1 MAKTALAKEP
11 KKYEAAK
18 DLTRVSPGVYRNK
31 EGQLTNYQGKAVN
44 TGGARQTAEQKA
56 AKAANKQTAK
66 MGQQAR
72 DLYGQMAGY
81 AQQFDP
87 NTYVS
92 EYNPQFNESM
102 NNAYNTIMNQF
113 ELRNQKAF
121 EQQKEALDQE
131 AANKGWSP
139 GGELYQRRF
148 HELMNTQNQARQE
161 AQNAAMTGAQSVQAQ
176 QFGQAGATAMLPGQ
190 LFGQFTMPMQQQY
203 EKERMALENKYRM
216 QQIKAQGAGG
226 GGGMDPFQTYML
238 QQTMGRYG
246 QDQGQGGSSGQNALQ
261 GFAQG
266 FGQMLPMAMMN
277 YMKK

>member
-1 MAKTALAKEP
+1 MAQTALKKDP
-11 KKYEAAK
+11 KQYKAAEG
-18 DLTRVSPGVYRNK
+18 LTRLSPGVYRNAK
-31 EGQLTNYQGKAVN
+31 GEITNYQGKAVN
-44 TGGARQTAEQKA
+44 TGGGKQNAEQRA
-56 AKAANKQTAK
+56 AKAANKQTAG

-92 EYNPQFNESM
+92 NYNPQFNQSM
-102 NNAYNTIMNQF
+102 DNAYNAIMNQF

-121 EQQKEALDQE
+121 DQQKAALDQE

-148 HELMNTQNQARQE
+148 HELMDSQNQARQE
-161 AQNAAMTGAQSVQAQ
+161 AQNMAMTGAQNVQQ
-176 QFGQAGATAMLPGQ
+176 QQYQQATGTALMPGQ
-190 LFGQFTMPMQQQY
+190 LFGQFDLPLKQQY

-216 QQIKAQGAGG
+216 QQIKAQGSG
-226 GGGMDPFQTYML
+226 GGGMDPFQAYML

-246 QDQGQGGSSGQNALQ
+246 QGQTGSSGSNLGQ

-266 FGQMLPMAMMN
+266 FGQMLPIAMMN
-277 YMKK
+277 YMK

>member
-1 MAKTALAKEP
+1 MAQTALKKDP
-11 KKYEAAK
+11 KQYKAAEG
-18 DLTRVSPGVYRNK
+18 LTRLSPGVYRNAK
-31 EGQLTNYQGKAVN
+31 GEITNYQGKAVN
-44 TGGARQTAEQKA
+44 TGGGKQNAEQRA
-56 AKAANKQTAK
+56 AKAANKQTAG

-92 EYNPQFNESM
+92 NYNPQFNQSM
-102 NNAYNTIMNQF
+102 DNAYNAIMNQF

-121 EQQKEALDQE
+121 DQQKAALDQE

-148 HELMNTQNQARQE
+148 HELMDSQNRARQE
-161 AQNAAMTGAQSVQAQ
+161 AQNMAMTGAQNVQQ
-176 QFGQAGATAMLPGQ
+176 QQYQQATGTALMPGQ
-190 LFGQFTMPMQQQY
+190 LFGQFDLPLKQQY

-216 QQIKAQGAGG
+216 QQIKAQGSG
-226 GGGMDPFQTYML
+226 GGGMDPFQAYML

-246 QDQGQGGSSGQNALQ
+246 QGQTGSSGSNLGQ

-266 FGQMLPMAMMN
+266 FGQMLPIAMMN
-277 YMKK
+277 YMK

>member
-1 MAKTALAKEP
+1 MAQTALKKDP
-11 KKYEAAK
+11 KQYKAAEG
-18 DLTRVSPGVYRNK
+18 LTRLSPGVYRNAQG
-31 EGQLTNYQGKAVN
+31 EITNYQGKAVN
-44 TGGARQTAEQKA
+44 TGGGKQNAEQRA
-56 AKAANKQTAK
+56 AKAANKQTAG

-92 EYNPQFNESM
+92 NYNPQFNQSM
-102 NNAYNTIMNQF
+102 DNAYNAIMNQF

-121 EQQKEALDQE
+121 DQQKAALDQE

-148 HELMNTQNQARQE
+148 HELMDSQNQARQE
-161 AQNAAMTGAQSVQAQ
+161 AQNMAMTGAQNVQQ
-176 QFGQAGATAMLPGQ
+176 QQYQQATGTALMPGQ
-190 LFGQFTMPMQQQY
+190 LFGQFDLPLKQQY

-216 QQIKAQGAGG
+216 QQIKAQGSG
-226 GGGMDPFQTYML
+226 GGGMDPFQAYML

-246 QDQGQGGSSGQNALQ
+246 QGQTGSSGSNLGQ

-266 FGQMLPMAMMN
+266 FGQMLPIAMMN
-277 YMKK
+277 YMK

>member
-1 MAKTALAKEP
+1 MANTALKKDP
-11 KKYEAAK
+11 KKYDAAAG
-18 DLTRVSPGVYRNK
+18 LTRLSPGVYRNK
-31 EGQLTNYQGKAVN
+31 EGQLTNYQGKVVN
-44 TGGARQTAEQKA
+44 TGGGRQTAEQKA
-56 AKAANKQTAK
+56 AKAANKQTAG

-92 EYNPQFNESM
+92 EYNPQFTQSM
-102 NNAYNTIMNQF
+102 DNAYNAIMNQF

-161 AQNAAMTGAQSVQAQ
+161 AQNAAMTGAQSVQQ
-176 QFGQAGATAMLPGQ
+176 QQYQQATGTALLPGQ
-190 LFGQFTMPMQQQY
+190 IFGQYDLPLKQQY

-226 GGGMDPFQTYML
+226 GGGMDPFQAYML

-246 QDQGQGGSSGQNALQ
+246 QGQGQGGSSGQNALQ

-266 FGQMLPMAMMN
+266 FGQMLPIAMMN
-277 YMKK
+277 YMK